1 MTGDGGSLPTFS
13 VPLLYLQPVPS
24 SREEGPEIWGEPR
37 PL

>member
-24 SREEGPEIWGEPR
+24 SQKGGER
-37 PL
+37 DLG